1 MRPQNEL
8 IALAL
13 WTLVSLSLLTPG
25 LMYLVLEL
33 SPTTSINTQLI
44 TNIVISL
51 CIFLLPTRFFSSG
64 TSAWHRLFVPLP
76 PKYRQPKYLLKVVG
90 LSLLTLFIAHLLY
103 TGIVELAQ
111 IFGYRLHDAIEMHL
125 QELISSGAA
134 SRPLLFISMAIV
146 PAITEEFF
154 FRGILQEVLHR
165 HLPQHHR
172 LPLLLTA
179 GIFALFHGTLVGF
192 PSRML
197 LGVMLGYLAK
207 DSRSL
212 RLPILFHLLNNT
224 LALLSIL

>member
-1 MRPQNEL
+1 
-8 IALAL
+8 
-13 WTLVSLSLLTPG
+13 
-25 LMYLVLEL
+25 
-33 SPTTSINTQLI
+33 
-44 TNIVISL
+44 
-51 CIFLLPTRFFSSG
+51 
-64 TSAWHRLFVPLP
+64 
-76 PKYRQPKYLLKVVG
+76 
-90 LSLLTLFIAHLLY
+90 
-103 TGIVELAQ
+103 
-111 IFGYRLHDAIEMHL
+111 MHV
-125 QELISSGAA
+125 QELISSGAT
-134 SRPLLFISMAIV
+134 SRPLLFISMAIL

-154 FRGILQEVLHR
+154 FRGILQDVLHR

-197 LGVMLGYLAK
+197 LGMMLGYLAK

>member
-33 SPTTSINTQLI
+33 SPTTSVNTQLI

-51 CIFLLPTRFFSSG
+51 CIFLLPTLFFSSG
-64 TSAWHRLFVPLP
+64 TSAWHRLFAPLP

-134 SRPLLFISMAIV
+134 SRPLL
-146 PAITEEFF
+146 
-154 FRGILQEVLHR
+154 
-165 HLPQHHR
+165 
-172 LPLLLTA
+172 LTA
-179 GIFALFHGTLVGF
+179 GVFALFHGTLVGF

-197 LGVMLGYLAK
+197 LGMMLGYLAK